1 MEIFDRPWSSKVVLV
16 KYGRCG
22 EFPDPFLWSALLR
35 ARLADVSQIK
45 ALWRISGPLPSSR
58 RARRVSARRGSNKG
72 GVRNFGSKGSRL
84 APGSDI
90 FSAPQSNKGVVWNFA
105 GSARFLR
112 EFSQTPV
119 K

>member
-1 MEIFDRPWSSKVVLV
+1 
-16 KYGRCG
+16 
-22 EFPDPFLWSALLR
+22 
-35 ARLADVSQIK
+35 
-45 ALWRISGPLPSSR
+45 
-58 RARRVSARRGSNKG
+58 
-72 GVRNFGSKGSRL
+72 VRNFGSKGSRL
-84 APGSDI
+84 ARESDI

>member
-1 MEIFDRPWSSKVVLV
+1 MEIFDRPWSSMMVLV
-16 KYGRCG
+16 KYERCG

-58 RARRVSARRGSNKG
+58 RARMVSVRRGSNKG
-72 GVRNFGSKGSRL
+72 GVRNFRSTFRRVRDS
-84 APGSDI
+84 
-90 FSAPQSNKGVVWNFA
+90 VWV
-105 GSARFLR
+105 L
-112 EFSQTPV
+112 Q